1 MIGVTIDVRRKL
13 FPAVGGSPSRLV
25 YDGFSLEVAPGT
37 SMGLLGPSGIGKTTL
52 LNMVAGLDREYEG
65 RIGFTGAEREPRI
78 AYVFQA
84 PRLLPW
90 RTALEN
96 VVLPLSADP
105 GSRRRALQLLD
116 EMGLGAARHAYP
128 GRLSLGEQR
137 RVALARA
144 FAIEPDL
151 LLMDEPFVSLD
162 EGTAGQLRA
171 LLGDLLQRRPT
182 TVLFVTHDTRE
193 AFRLTDQLVFLA
205 GAPARIVQNIP
216 NPLAKAERGSEAAV
230 EMVRARMQSYALDER
245 IGGLPPQDQKG

>member
-1 MIGVTIDVRRKL
+1 MIGVSIDVRRKL
-13 FPAVGGSPSRLV
+13 FPAVADAPARLV
-25 YDGFSLEVAPGT
+25 YEDFRLEAAPGT
-37 SMGLLGPSGIGKTTL
+37 VMGLLGPSGTGKTTL
-52 LNMVAGLDREYEG
+52 LNIVAGLDRDYDG
-65 RIGFTGAEREPRI
+65 RIAFAGPDREPRL

-96 VVLPLSADP
+96 VVLPLPP
-105 GSRRRALQLLD
+105 GPESKRRARQLLR
-116 EMGLGAARHAYP
+116 EMGLGGACHAYP

-162 EGTAGQLRA
+162 DATASQLRA
-171 LLGDLLQRRPT
+171 LLRELLQSRPT

-193 AFRLTDQLVFLA
+193 AFRLADRLVFLA
-205 GAPARIVQNIP
+205 GAPARITRDIV
-216 NPLAKAERGSEAAV
+216 NPLAGEERGSDAAI
-230 EMVRARMQSYALDER
+230 ERVRAL
-245 IGGLPPQDQKG
+245 